1 MEYGTQVLEL
11 LTEINETSAISAKS
25 RRVCS
30 LIRRS
35 RRRKVHRL
43 SLGRCVTTA
52 DMHAE
57 PKFPKMSKD
66 VIKAEACEACVAC
79 SLHSLQ
85 NIRSLRMKP
94 AKPAKAGWLVD
105 PIYCE

>member
-11 LTEINETSAISAKS
+11 LTEINETSAINVKS
-25 RRVCS
+25 RCVYS

-35 RRRKVHRL
+35 RRRKVHCL
-43 SLGRCVTTA
+43 SLGCFVTTA

-66 VIKAEACEACVAC
+66 VIGPPNEIVSRLEKKHAVVCEE
-79 SLHSLQ
+79 
-85 NIRSLRMKP
+85 LRYDKITQ
-94 AKPAKAGWLVD
+94 LLFQLFRLLF
-105 PIYCE
+105 YL